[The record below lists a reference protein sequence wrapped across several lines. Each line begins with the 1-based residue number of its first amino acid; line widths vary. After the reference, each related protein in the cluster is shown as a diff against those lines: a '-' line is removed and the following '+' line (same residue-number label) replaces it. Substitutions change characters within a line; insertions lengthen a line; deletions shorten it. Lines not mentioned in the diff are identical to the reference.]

1 MTTCWASFGKRTD
14 PFYFCKGI
22 STDQKRFTS
31 PQSFRN
37 PSKLSRGTPRAISS
51 SNQGPRASPSSQT
64 PAPSRRVNSLL
75 DFLISCHK
83 GVEVEPLG
91 LDIEY
96 GVESKKASVSSWR
109 PRLSSDPEN
118 KAGVLLEM
126 VGIQEVDVMPASPSF
141 IEVFAKKMLINFAF
155 GSRFEPMTEPR
166 FKVMDYRSSSV
177 TLSQGLA
184 SPMCLEIHKA

>member
-1 MTTCWASFGKRTD
+1 M
-14 PFYFCKGI
+14 
-22 STDQKRFTS
+22 
-31 PQSFRN
+31 
-37 PSKLSRGTPRAISS
+37 
-51 SNQGPRASPSSQT
+51 
-64 PAPSRRVNSLL
+64 
-75 DFLISCHK
+75 
-83 GVEVEPLG
+83 EPLG

-96 GVESKKASVSSWR
+96 GVGSKKASVSSWR

-126 VGIQEVDVMPASPSF
+126 VGIQEADVMPASPSF

-177 TLSQGLA
+177 TLRQGLA